1 MRFYNADPLLWIPTL
16 SCWHEP
22 SGHLTENRQM
32 NIMTILWNRVEYQG
46 SFIYI
51 GEKQYGE
58 PDPYCSQPSARNE
71 PLLALGL

>member
-1 MRFYNADPLLWIPTL
+1 
-16 SCWHEP
+16 
-22 SGHLTENRQM
+22 M

-58 PDPYCSQPSARNE
+58 PDPYYSQPPARNE
-71 PLLALGL
+71 PLQALGL